1 MRTFRSIRV
10 STLALTLLCAAQASA
25 QEAPP
30 TGQLVE
36 GMKCAVDPSQTY
48 TLYLPQAYDPAK
60 SWPAMLVLDPRGRS
74 VVAAEIF
81 REAAERYGWILLS
94 SNDTRS
100 DGPWEP
106 NQKALSALWP
116 EVRQRYSTDSKRLY
130 AAGFSGTV
138 VVAWGLGLGTNG
150 LAGVLSSCGRLE
162 PASKGKLVT
171 FAQYSATGTGD
182 FNHLPTLDMDAYL
195 EKSAA
200 PHRLAIFDGPH
211 SWLPKA
217 QGEQAIE
224 WFEALAMKQGR
235 RDKDPALA
243 QDLYGRELARA
254 KAAEAAG
261 EVLAAVES
269 YRSLEATFK
278 GLVPVD
284 EAIKQ
289 ASALSA
295 SKAFVDAERDAKAAR
310 RYEESQTS
318 IAWRAL
324 SAWRTSEPPQQPA
337 SALAVQMGIAGLQ
350 KQSAQGGARGH
361 AAERVLASI
370 ASQTGFYLSRD
381 LLAQKRFGEAA
392 ALIEVAS
399 LAHPGNPTTLY
410 NLACVQALAGDRK
423 KAVASLRKSVEAG
436 FTDGKHM
443 QQDTDLAA
451 LREMKEFQEIVAKLG
466 G

>member
-1 MRTFRSIRV
+1 
-10 STLALTLLCAAQASA
+10 
-25 QEAPP
+25 
-30 TGQLVE
+30 
-36 GMKCAVDPSQTY
+36 
-48 TLYLPQAYDPAK
+48 
-60 SWPAMLVLDPRGRS
+60 
-74 VVAAEIF
+74 
-81 REAAERYGWILLS
+81 
-94 SNDTRS
+94 
-100 DGPWEP
+100 
-106 NQKALSALWP
+106 
-116 EVRQRYSTDSKRLY
+116 
-130 AAGFSGTV
+130 
-138 VVAWGLGLGTNG
+138 
-150 LAGVLSSCGRLE
+150 
-162 PASKGKLVT
+162 
-171 FAQYSATGTGD
+171 
-182 FNHLPTLDMDAYL
+182 
-195 EKSAA
+195 
-200 PHRLAIFDGPH
+200 
-211 SWLPKA
+211 
-217 QGEQAIE
+217 
-224 WFEALAMKQGR
+224 MKQGR

-284 EAIKQ
+284 EATKQ

-295 SKAFVDAERDAKAAR
+295 SKAFVDAERDAQAAR

-324 SAWRTSEPPQQPA
+324 SAWRASEPPQQPA

-350 KQSAQGGARGH
+350 KQAAQGGPRGH

-370 ASQTGFYLSRD
+370 ASQTGFYLPRD
-381 LLAQKRFGEAA
+381 LQAQKRFGEAA
-392 ALIEVAS
+392 TRMEVAT

-423 KAVASLRKSVEAG
+423 KALATLRKSVEAG

-443 QQDTDLAA
+443 QKDTDLAS
-451 LREMKEFQEIVAKLG
+451 LREMKEFQELVAKLG